1 MRPLSA
7 FADHPAV
14 VAAASAIASLL
25 LLKRHVTPLGGIAE
39 PGGDYG
45 LMVWNLWVVDR
56 ALSHG
61 ANPYFTSLVYH
72 PLGARLVRH
81 TLVLGYWPVTLL
93 TRVLSRGDPL
103 YPLYAYRLSILLSFT
118 LALALSYAL
127 LRRLGFPRAAAGL
140 PALAYAFCDFN
151 VLHVPHL
158 NHLSAAFLLPLAGW
172 TLVRLFE
179 RPNTPRAILS
189 AFVLAVGVYFTELV
203 VFIWMAAGLA
213 LGVAA
218 ALPSTGADVRG
229 VARRIGARGVVA
241 PLLAFLLVLAPFAVN
256 WALDSG
262 KAPNPRQASNWSAN
276 LAAFVVP
283 RPDTTP
289 LYGGAFAGWSAAVS
303 KGIGGQEVFLGFPLL
318 ALAVVGV
325 VRRPRGWVLVSAGLA
340 AFFAVLSLGPVL
352 KVGGINTGWPM
363 PYALLMKVPPFDMG
377 RTPVRCVLLTVFG
390 LTFPAAVGLAWLA
403 DRVRDRWGA
412 AAMSVFVLA
421 LLAWTAAEVYSPGPA
436 TLPYAVPAA
445 LGRLVPGPV
454 VNVPISVFDGRAV
467 FLQTFHGHPIA
478 TGFVSRRTPAEL
490 AHVRTLD
497 RLLNEDPAAFLRQLD
512 RIGVRNV
519 ILAPGTPPET
529 ADALFAGP
537 INVVDLRDEAP
548 VH

>member
-1 MRPLSA
+1 M
-7 FADHPAV
+7 
-14 VAAASAIASLL
+14 AAASAIASLL
-25 LLKRHVTPLGGIAE
+25 LLKRHVTPLGGIVE

-61 ANPYFTSLVYH
+61 DNPYFTPLVYH
-72 PLGARLVRH
+72 PLGARLVKH
-81 TLVLGYWPVTLL
+81 TLVLGYWPVTLV
-93 TRVLSRGDPL
+93 TRVLSGGDPL

-118 LALALSYAL
+118 LALVLSYAL
-127 LRRLGFPRAAAGL
+127 LRRLGFPRGAACL

-151 VLHVPHL
+151 LLHVPHL
-158 NHLSAAFLLPLAGW
+158 NHLSAAFLLPLSGW
-172 TLVRLFE
+172 TAVRLFE
-179 RPNTPRAILS
+179 RPQASRALVAAI
-189 AFVLAVGVYFTELV
+189 VLATGVYFTELV

-213 LGVAA
+213 LGLAA
-218 ALPSTGADVRG
+218 ALPSTRADVRR
-229 VARRIGARGVVA
+229 VATLLGARGVAAAV
-241 PLLAFLLVLAPFAVN
+241 LAFVLVLAPFAVN

-262 KAPNPRQASNWSAN
+262 KAPDPRQASNWSAN

-318 ALAVVGV
+318 ALAAVGLL
-325 VRRPRGWVLVSAGLA
+325 RRPRGWTLVAAALA
-340 AFFAVLSLGPVL
+340 AFFAVLSLGPTL
-352 KVGGINTGWPM
+352 KAGGLNTGWPM

-390 LTFPAAVGLAWLA
+390 LTFPAAAGLAWLA
-403 DRVRDRWGA
+403 DRARARWGA
-412 AAMSVFVLA
+412 AAGRSVVLA
-421 LLAWTAAEVYSPGPA
+421 LLAWTAAEVYSPGPV
-436 TLPYAVPAA
+436 TRTYTVPAA
-445 LGRLVPGPV
+445 LGRLVPGPA

-478 TGFVSRRTPAEL
+478 TGFVSRRTPAQL
-490 AHVRTLD
+490 AHVRALD
-497 RLLNEDPAAFLRQLD
+497 RLLNEDPAAFLGALD

-519 ILAPGTPPET
+519 ILAPGTPPGT

>member
-1 MRPLSA
+1 MRPLSTLV
-7 FADHPAV
+7 DHPAAV
-14 VAAASAIASLL
+14 TAASAIASLL
-25 LLKRHVTPLGGIAE
+25 LLKRHVTPLGGIVE

-45 LMVWNLWVVDR
+45 LMVWNLWAVDR
-56 ALSHG
+56 ALSQG
-61 ANPYFTSLVYH
+61 DNPYFTPLVYH
-72 PLGARLVRH
+72 PLGARLVKH
-81 TLVLGYWPVTLL
+81 TLVLGYWPVTLV
-93 TRVLSRGDPL
+93 TRVLSGGDPL
-103 YPLYAYRLSILLSFT
+103 FPLYAYRLSILLSFT

-127 LRRLGFPRAAAGL
+127 LRRLGFPRGAACL

-151 VLHVPHL
+151 LLHVPHL
-158 NHLSAAFLLPLAGW
+158 NHLSAAFLLPLSGW
-172 TLVRLFE
+172 TAVRLFE
-179 RPNTPRAILS
+179 RPRTSRAVI
-189 AFVLAVGVYFTELV
+189 AATVLAAGVYFTELV

-213 LGVAA
+213 LALAA
-218 ALPSTGADVRG
+218 ALPSTRADVRR
-229 VARRIGARGVVA
+229 VATLLGARGVMA
-241 PLLAFLLVLAPFAVN
+241 ALLAFVLVLAPFAVN

-318 ALAVVGV
+318 ALAAVGFL
-325 VRRPRGWVLVSAGLA
+325 RRPRGWTLVAAALA
-340 AFFAVLSLGPVL
+340 AFFAVLSLGPTL
-352 KVGGINTGWPM
+352 KAGGVDTGWPM

-390 LTFPAAVGLAWLA
+390 LTFPAAAGLAWLA
-403 DRVRDRWGA
+403 DRLRARWGEA
-412 AAMSVFVLA
+412 AGRAVVLA
-421 LLAWTAAEVYSPGPA
+421 LLAWTAAEVYSPGPV
-436 TLPYAVPAA
+436 TEPYTVPAA
-445 LGRLVPGPV
+445 LGRLVPGPA

-478 TGFVSRRTPAEL
+478 TGFVSRRTPDQL

-497 RLLNEDPAAFLRQLD
+497 RLLNEDPAAFLGALD

-519 ILAPGTPPET
+519 ILAPGTPPGT
-529 ADALFAGP
+529 ADALLAGP

>member
-7 FADHPAV
+7 LADHPAV

-25 LLKRHVTPLGGIAE
+25 LLKRHVTPLGGIVE

-45 LMVWNLWVVDR
+45 LMVWNLWIVDR

-61 ANPYFTSLVYH
+61 DNPYFTSLIYH
-72 PLGARLVRH
+72 PLGARLVKH

-93 TRVLSRGDPL
+93 TRLLSGGDPL

-127 LRRLGFPRAAAGL
+127 LRRLAFPRAAACL

-151 VLHVPHL
+151 LLHVPHL

-179 RPNTPRAILS
+179 RPRTSRAIVA
-189 AFVLAVGVYFTELV
+189 AFVLAAGVYFTELV

-213 LGVAA
+213 LGLAA
-218 ALPSTGADVRG
+218 ALPSTRAEVRR
-229 VARRIGARGVVA
+229 VATLLGARGVVA
-241 PLLAFLLVLAPFAVN
+241 GLLAFALVLAPFAVN

-318 ALAVVGV
+318 ALAVIGV
-325 VRRPRGWVLVSAGLA
+325 ARRPRGWTLVAAVAA

-352 KVGGINTGWPM
+352 KVGGTNTGWPM

-390 LTFPAAVGLAWLA
+390 LTFPAAVGLTWLA
-403 DRVRDRWGA
+403 GRVRARWGA
-412 AAMSVFVLA
+412 AAGHAIVLA
-421 LLAWTAAEVYSPGPA
+421 LLGWTAAEVYSPGPV
-436 TLPYAVPAA
+436 TRPYAVPAA
-445 LGRLVPGPV
+445 LAGLVPGPA

-478 TGFVSRRTPAEL
+478 TGFVSRRMPAQL
-490 AHVRTLD
+490 DHVRRLD
-497 RLLNEDPAAFLRQLD
+497 RLLNEDPAAFLGELD
-512 RIGVRNV
+512 RIGVRNL

-529 ADALFAGP
+529 ADALLAGP

>member
-7 FADHPAV
+7 LADHPAI
-14 VAAASAIASLL
+14 VAAASAITSLL
-25 LLKRHVTPLGGIAE
+25 LLKRHVTPLGGIVE

-45 LMVWNLWVVDR
+45 LMVWNLWIVDR

-61 ANPYFTSLVYH
+61 DNPYFTSLVYH
-72 PLGARLVRH
+72 PLGARLVKH

-93 TRVLSRGDPL
+93 TRLLSGGDPL

-127 LRRLGFPRAAAGL
+127 LRRLGFPRAAACL
-140 PALAYAFCDFN
+140 SALAYAFCDFN
-151 VLHVPHL
+151 LLHVPHL
-158 NHLSAAFLLPLAGW
+158 NHLSAAFILPLAGW

-179 RPNTPRAILS
+179 RPRTPRAIV
-189 AFVLAVGVYFTELV
+189 AAVVLAAGIYFTELV

-213 LGVAA
+213 LGLAA
-218 ALPSTGADVRG
+218 ALPSTRAEVRR
-229 VARRIGARGVVA
+229 VAAVLGARGVVA
-241 PLLAFLLVLAPFAVN
+241 ALLAFALVLAPFAVN

-303 KGIGGQEVFLGFPLL
+303 EGIGGQEVFLGFPLL
-318 ALAVVGV
+318 ALAVIGV
-325 VRRPRGWVLVSAGLA
+325 ARRPRGWTLVAAALA
-340 AFFAVLSLGPVL
+340 AFFAILSLGPVL

-390 LTFPAAVGLAWLA
+390 LTFPAAVGLTWFAE
-403 DRVRDRWGA
+403 RVRARWGA
-412 AAMSVFVLA
+412 RAGHAIVLG
-421 LLAWTAAEVYSPGPA
+421 LLAWTVAEVYSPGPL
-436 TLPYAVPAA
+436 TRPYAVPAA
-445 LGRLVPGPV
+445 LGGLVPGPAM
-454 VNVPISVFDGRAV
+454 NVPISVFDGRAV

-478 TGFVSRRTPAEL
+478 TGFVSRRTPAQL
-490 AHVRTLD
+490 DHVRTLD
-497 RLLNEDPAAFLRQLD
+497 RLLNEDPAAFLGQLD

-529 ADALFAGP
+529 ADALLAGP